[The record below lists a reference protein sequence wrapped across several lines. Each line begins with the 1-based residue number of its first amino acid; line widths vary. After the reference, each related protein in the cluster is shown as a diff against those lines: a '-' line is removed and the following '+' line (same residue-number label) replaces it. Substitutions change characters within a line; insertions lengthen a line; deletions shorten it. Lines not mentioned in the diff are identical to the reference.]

1 MATYIVIGSDQKQ
14 YGSVTEDNIRN
25 WIADG
30 RLNAQSLMREESDTE
45 FRPLSTVPEFADA
58 FAAKVATTGVLP
70 PLPTAA
76 ATAPAKT
83 SAMAVTSLVL
93 GVLGVFTCGVTAL
106 FGLILGIIAMVKVKN
121 SGGRLGGNGIA
132 LAGVIVS
139 GIFLL
144 MIPIY
149 AALMLPALAAAKQK
163 AQSINCIN
171 NVKQLALAVRIYSG
185 DNKDQLPP
193 AATWCDAIQPEVGTT
208 KIFHCPADFSGS
220 RCSYAFNAKLGGMD
234 ESKINPQT
242 VMIFESDG
250 NWNANGGSELMI
262 KKPRHARVFVVAFAD
277 GSVQQLPESQ
287 LNTLRWDP

>member
-1 MATYIVIGSDQKQ
+1 MATYTVIGSDQKQ
-14 YGSVTEDNIRN
+14 YGSVTADNICR

-45 FRPLSTVPEFADA
+45 FRPLSTFPEFADT
-58 FAAKVATTGVLP
+58 FAAKAVTMGVLP
-70 PLPTAA
+70 TLSTAPPA
-76 ATAPAKT
+76 APAKM
-83 SAMAVTSLVL
+83 SGMAVTSLVL
-93 GVLGVFTCGVTAL
+93 GILGMFTCGITAL
-106 FGLILGIIAMVKVKN
+106 VGLILGIIAMVKVKN

-144 MIPIY
+144 MIPIF
-149 AALMLPALAAAKQK
+149 AALMLPALAAAKQR
-163 AQSINCIN
+163 AQSINCVSN
-171 NVKQLALAVRIYSG
+171 EKQLATGVRMYSS

-193 AATWCDAIQPEVGTT
+193 AATWCDAIRTYVGSE
-208 KIFHCPADFSGS
+208 KIFQCPAGKSNA

-234 ESKINPQT
+234 ENKVNPHT

-250 NWNANGGSELMI
+250 GWNANGGFELMI
-262 KKPRHARVFVVAFAD
+262 SKPRHARVFVVAFAD
-277 GSVQQLPESQ
+277 GSVQELRESQ